1 MVTEMWDE
9 SKPGVKE
16 DAKAAQKNE
25 AASYGDGENA
35 GGGSG
40 GGRQGVCFVYYIL
53 EWEKDFCSSANRRSS
68 KAMALDEVT
77 KGVKVQRKEVQILN
91 AGALPT

>member
-53 EWEKDFCSSANRRSS
+53 E
-68 KAMALDEVT
+68 
-77 KGVKVQRKEVQILN
+77 
-91 AGALPT
+91 